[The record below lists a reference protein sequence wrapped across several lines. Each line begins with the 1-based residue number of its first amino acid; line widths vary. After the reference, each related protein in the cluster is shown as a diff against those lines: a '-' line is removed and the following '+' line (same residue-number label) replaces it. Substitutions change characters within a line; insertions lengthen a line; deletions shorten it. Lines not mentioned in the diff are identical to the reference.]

1 MTPPPDNQSAISLGL
16 ANLFATM
23 ERLKE
28 AERQDRKAHEDAKL
42 EKIQKRGGL
51 WWHDPEPRNPPA

>member
-1 MTPPPDNQSAISLGL
+1 MTPQPQNISLGL

-28 AERQDRKAHEDAKL
+28 AERQDRKTKEDAKL

-51 WWHDPEPRNPPA
+51 WWNDYEPRNPIT

>member
-1 MTPPPDNQSAISLGL
+1 MTPQPQNVSLGL

-28 AERQDRKAHEDAKL
+28 AERQDRRAREDAKL

-51 WWHDPEPRNPPA
+51 WWQDSEPRNPLP

>member
-1 MTPPPDNQSAISLGL
+1 MTPQPQNTDHEFL

-28 AERQDRKAHEDAKL
+28 AERQDRKIKEDAKL

-51 WWHDPEPRNPPA
+51 WWGDSEPRNQLNC